1 MNVLIRDERPADVAA
16 IDAVLQASFP
26 TSAEARLVQ
35 LLRSEGDLTLSLVAE
50 VQGQVVGHLAFS
62 PVATAH
68 DRQGVGLAPVAVL
81 EDYRRQGIAAKLIQ
95 AGLNRCRELSH
106 GWCVVLGDPAYYA
119 RFGFRPASEFGL
131 HDDYGGGDAFQ
142 AIELIAGSLPIDGG
156 LVKYSPQF
164 SMFE

>member
-1 MNVLIRDERPADVAA
+1 MNVVIREERPADVSA
-16 IDAVLQASFP
+16 IDIVLQASFP

-35 LLRSEGDLTLSLVAE
+35 LLRNEGALTLSLVAE
-50 VQGQVVGHLAFS
+50 VDGQIVGHVAFS

-81 EDYRRQGIAAKLIQ
+81 DTSRRQGIAAKLIQ
-95 AGLNRCRELSH
+95 SGLKRCRELSH

-119 RFGFRPASEFGL
+119 RFGFRPASELGL
-131 HDDYGGGDAFQ
+131 HDDYGGGAAFQ
-142 AIELIAGSLPIDGG
+142 ALELVPGTLPVDGG